1 MSNPLPPSIT
11 AGVTFSHVFTLTAYP
26 APDWAL
32 KLLLRGPQVINLKA
46 EPQNNQHHLF
56 ISASTSKDW
65 QPGHYQYWLRLYR
78 SQEIHELDAG
88 KLKILTNAD
97 HLTAGYDARSHE
109 EIVLDNINAVL
120 EDTATIRQKR
130 YRINNRELDRLPI
143 DELLKLKSKYEWL
156 VMQKRRV
163 KKHGTSLHLRSIK
176 WRFQ

>member
-1 MSNPLPPSIT
+1 MSISLQPSIT

-88 KLKILTNAD
+88 RIKVQANVDQLTNA
-97 HLTAGYDARSHE
+97 YDARSHE

-143 DELLKLKSKYEWL
+143 EELLKLKNKYEWL
-156 VMQKRRV
+156 VEQKQRV